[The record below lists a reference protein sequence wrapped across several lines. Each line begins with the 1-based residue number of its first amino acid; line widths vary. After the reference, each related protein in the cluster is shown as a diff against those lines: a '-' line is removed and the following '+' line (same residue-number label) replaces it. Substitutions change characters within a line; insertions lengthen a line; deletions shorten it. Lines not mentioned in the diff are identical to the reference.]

1 MVTPLLKRKRAK
13 RVGEPPG
20 SLIPSP
26 PGAVAPAPKTLFTY
40 DGSSCHEVPL
50 AGDVDFRAL
59 QEAGSVSWLN
69 IDGIR
74 DSHLL
79 EQVGGGLAVHP
90 LALEDIQNPDLRPKI
105 EDYDG
110 YLFLSCKMLRW
121 DKARGEISSEQV
133 SLLVGKSWVVSFQE
147 EREGDVFGV
156 VRERIRTGKGR
167 IRSAGADY
175 LAYSLLDAVVD
186 HYFLVLEQLE
196 EAVDGVESRMLGAA
210 PAAEPV
216 AEIQRLLGQVALVR
230 RAVWP
235 LREIVLEILKED
247 FPLVAETTHHYFRDV
262 YDHLLEVA
270 DTVDL
275 LRDMLAGLLNLHISS
290 LSKNMNA
297 VMKVLTIIATIFM
310 PLSFIASL
318 YGMNFHDM
326 PELSLPWGYPAVLG
340 LMTATTIGMIIYF
353 KRKKWL

>member
-20 SLIPSP
+20 SLIPSS
-26 PGAVAPAPKTLFTY
+26 PGAVAPVRKALFSY
-40 DGSSCHEVPL
+40 DGSSCRETFID
-50 AGDVDFRAL
+50 GDIDFHAL
-59 QEAGSVSWLN
+59 QDPATRSWLN

-74 DSHLL
+74 ESHLL
-79 EQVGGGLAVHP
+79 EQIGAGLGIHP

-105 EDYDG
+105 ENYG
-110 YLFLSCKMLRW
+110 GFLFLSCKMLRW

-156 VRERIRTGKGR
+156 VRERIRSGKGR
-167 IRSAGADY
+167 IRSEGADY

-196 EAVDGVESRMLGAA
+196 EAVDGAENRMVGEASA
-210 PAAEPV
+210 QPV
-216 AEIQRLLGQVALVR
+216 TEIQRLVGLVALVR

-235 LREIVLEILKED
+235 LREIVLEILKEEY
-247 FPLVAETTHHYFRDV
+247 PLVAQATYHYFRDV

-275 LRDMLAGLLNLHISS
+275 LRDMLAGLLNLQISS
-290 LSKNMNA
+290 LSKNLNA

-318 YGMNFHDM
+318 YGMNFHYM
-326 PELSLPWGYPAVLG
+326 PELSLRWGYPAVLG
-340 LMTATTIGMIIYF
+340 LMAGVTIGMIIYF

>member
-20 SLIPSP
+20 SLIPSA
-26 PGAVAPAPKTLFTY
+26 PGTAAPVSRTLFSY
-40 DGSSCHEVPL
+40 DGSGYRETL
-50 AGDVDFRAL
+50 LTGDIDFRAL
-59 QEAGSVSWLN
+59 KEGSGVSWLN

-79 EQVGGGLAVHP
+79 ERVGDGLAIHP

-105 EDYDG
+105 EDYES
-110 YLFLSCKMLRW
+110 YLFLSFKMLRW
-121 DKARGEISSEQV
+121 DRARSAIDSEQV
-133 SLLVGKSWVVSFQE
+133 SLLVGKGWVVSFQE
-147 EREGDVFGV
+147 EREGDVFGA

-196 EAVDGVESRMLGAA
+196 EAVDAIEGRLVGEPG
-210 PAAEPV
+210 AEPV
-216 AEIQRLLGQVALVR
+216 GDIQRLLGQVTLVR

-235 LREIVLEILKED
+235 LREIVLEVLKEEY
-247 FPLVAETTHHYFRDV
+247 PLVAEATHHYFRDV

-275 LRDMLAGLLNLHISS
+275 LRDMLAGLVNLHITS

-297 VMKVLTIIATIFM
+297 IMKVLTIIATIFM

-318 YGMNFHDM
+318 YGMNFRYM
-326 PELSLPWGYPAVLG
+326 PELSLPWGYPAVLA
-340 LMTATTIGMIIYF
+340 LMSAITIGMIVYF
-353 KRKKWL
+353 KRKKWM